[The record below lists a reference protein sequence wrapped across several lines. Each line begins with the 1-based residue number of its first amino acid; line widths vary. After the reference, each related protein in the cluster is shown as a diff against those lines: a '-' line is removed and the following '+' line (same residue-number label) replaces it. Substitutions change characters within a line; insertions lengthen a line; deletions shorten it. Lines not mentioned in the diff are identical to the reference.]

1 MVWILVKMDRFVVK
15 MAIFASK
22 LHFLYIFYFK
32 SLEFLPDFSLFLQKL
47 FKLSRFW
54 QFLWSLGFDSCWSY
68 SLWFKIYKK
77 SKKSENF
84 KNFGFQIFSESILTV
99 FWFSGVSPSKDLSTF
114 SSQSPLDRARLD
126 TEEDG
131 RRSSSG
137 ARHDMREDEMIKSA
151 ASGEIEWY
159 RRAMAIVIILCQAT
173 RTVALDPSISSI
185 IQIG

>member
-1 MVWILVKMDRFVVK
+1 METV
-15 MAIFASK
+15 S
-22 LHFLYIFYFK
+22 
-32 SLEFLPDFSLFLQKL
+32 
-47 FKLSRFW
+47 
-54 QFLWSLGFDSCWSY
+54 
-68 SLWFKIYKK
+68 
-77 SKKSENF
+77 

-131 RRSSSG
+131 RRSRSG
-137 ARHDMREDEMIKSA
+137 SRHDMGEDEMIKSA

-185 IQIG
+185 IQKS